1 MHTTYASFL
10 DRNTEWPQTC
20 GTFRNHFRE
29 TIPLAD
35 RVLTFFI
42 QDLREGGAE
51 RNVTRL
57 LSGIV
62 ARGVPTD
69 LIVIDRRGSFFSEL
83 DPRVN
88 VIELPQ
94 RRTLTSVIG
103 LKRYIE
109 TRKPVALVSS
119 LTHTNVAAVIANTLA
134 RTRTRLIVV
143 ERNQYSLNRTMKRG
157 LVRLSYGLVPWLYR
171 RADLIGAVSAGV
183 RDDIAEAVGVPAARV
198 ALLHNPV
205 RTDRLTEQMAEP
217 VNHPWFKPGS
227 PPVILG
233 VGRFS
238 VQKNFPLLIKAFAA
252 VRRQRP
258 ARLMLLGDGELR
270 HEYEQLACTLGVE
283 SDVAMPGFDQNPFRF
298 MVRAGVYVLSSD
310 WEGLPTA
317 LIEAMACGCPV
328 VATDC
333 LGGPREILNDGELGR
348 IVPRE
353 DVGAMAEAIIE
364 TLDAPGDREPRM
376 ERARDFSLDA
386 AVDRYLAVAGW
397 S

>member
-1 MHTTYASFL
+1 LQS
-10 DRNTEWPQTC
+10 
-20 GTFRNHFRE
+20 
-29 TIPLAD
+29 

-51 RNVTRL
+51 RNVARL

-69 LIVIDRRGSFFSEL
+69 LVVIEKSGSFFSEL

-88 VIELPQ
+88 VVELPQ
-94 RRTLTSVIG
+94 RRTLTSIFG

-109 TRKPVALVSS
+109 ARRPIALVSS
-119 LTHTNVAAVIANTLA
+119 LTHTNVAAVLANMMA

-143 ERNQYSLNRTMKRG
+143 ERNEYSKNRQLKRG
-157 LVRLSYGLVPWLYR
+157 FVRLSYGLVPWLYR
-171 RADLIGAVSAGV
+171 RADMIGAVSAGV
-183 RDDIAEAVGVPAARV
+183 RDDIAAVVGLPKSRV

-205 RTDRLTEQMAEP
+205 ATDRIGDLATAP
-217 VNHPWFKPGS
+217 LDHPWFAVGA

-233 VGRFS
+233 VGRFNP
-238 VQKNFPLLIKAFAA
+238 QKNFALLLRAFAA
-252 VRRQRP
+252 VRQAQP
-258 ARLMLLGDGELR
+258 VRLVLLGDGELR
-270 HEYEQLACTLGVE
+270 QELEALARSLGIAE
-283 SDVAMPGFDQNPFRF
+283 DVDMPGFDSNPFRF
-298 MVRAGVYVLSSD
+298 MARAAAYVLSSD

-333 LGGPREILNDGELGR
+333 LGGPREILNDGALGR
-348 IVPRE
+348 IVPLG
-353 DVGAMAEAIIE
+353 DADALAAAIVA
-364 TLDAPGDREPRM
+364 TLDCPGDAAPRIA
-376 ERARDFSLDA
+376 RAHDFGLDR
-386 AVDRYLAVAGW
+386 AVDHYLAVTGW

>member
-1 MHTTYASFL
+1 MQS
-10 DRNTEWPQTC
+10 
-20 GTFRNHFRE
+20 
-29 TIPLAD
+29 

-51 RNVTRL
+51 RNVARL

-69 LIVIDRRGSFFSEL
+69 LVVIDRRGSFFSEL

-88 VIELPQ
+88 VVELPQ
-94 RRTLTSVIG
+94 RRTLTSVFG

-109 TRKPVALVSS
+109 KRQPLALVSS
-119 LTHTNVAAVIANTLA
+119 LTHTNVAAVLANMIA

-143 ERNQYSLNRTMKRG
+143 ERNEYSRNRELKRG

-171 RADLIGAVSAGV
+171 RADMIGAVSSGV
-183 RDDIAEAVGVPAARV
+183 RDDIASVVGLPASRV
-198 ALLHNPV
+198 ALLYNPV
-205 RTDRLTEQMAEP
+205 STDRITELAAEP
-217 VNHPWFKPGS
+217 VDHPWFGPS
-227 PPVILG
+227 QPPVLLG
-233 VGRFS
+233 VGRFNP
-238 VQKNFPLLIKAFAA
+238 QKNFELLLRAFAA

-258 ARLMLLGDGELR
+258 VRLLLLGDGDLR
-270 HEYEQLACTLGVE
+270 RHLEALAQSLGIAE
-283 SDVAMPGFDQNPFRF
+283 DVDMPGFDQNPFRF
-298 MVRAGVYVLSSD
+298 MARAAAYVLSSD

-348 IVPRE
+348 IVPRG
-353 DVGAMAEAIIE
+353 DVNALAQAIIA
-364 TLDAPGDREPRM
+364 TLDCPGDAERRIA
-376 ERARDFSLDA
+376 RARDFSLDQ
-386 AVDRYLAVAGW
+386 AVDRYLAVTGW
-397 S
+397 N